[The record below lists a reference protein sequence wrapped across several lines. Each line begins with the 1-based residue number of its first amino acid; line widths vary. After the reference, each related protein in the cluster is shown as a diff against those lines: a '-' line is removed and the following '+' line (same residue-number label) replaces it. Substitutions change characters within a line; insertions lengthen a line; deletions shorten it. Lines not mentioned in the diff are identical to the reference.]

1 MILLTLK
8 MTLILF
14 SEEEDDTTDT
24 KGDIDI
30 I

>member
-14 SEEEDDTTDT
+14 SEEDDTTDT
-24 KGDIDI
+24 KDDIDI

>member
-14 SEEEDDTTDT
+14 SEEDDTTDT
-24 KGDIDI
+24 EDDIDI

>member
-14 SEEEDDTTDT
+14 SEKDDTTDT
-24 KGDIDI
+24 EDDIDI

>member
-8 MTLILF
+8 VTLILF
-14 SEEEDDTTDT
+14 SEEEDTTDT